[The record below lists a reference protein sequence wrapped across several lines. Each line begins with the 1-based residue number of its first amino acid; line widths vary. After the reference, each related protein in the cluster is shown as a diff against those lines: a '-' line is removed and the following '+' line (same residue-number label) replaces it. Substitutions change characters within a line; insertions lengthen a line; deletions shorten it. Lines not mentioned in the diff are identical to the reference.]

1 MFQGYSDETFEFF
14 MAIRFNNNAD
24 FFHSNHNWYKSAVR
38 EPSLALAEALAPT
51 IEWID
56 DAFERRPN
64 RVVSRINRDIRFS
77 NDKSPYRDYLWLS
90 FRRPKED
97 RERHGVPG
105 FYMDIGVSGSSYGMG
120 FYWPN
125 KPLLNA
131 LRRRM
136 TIEPEPLTAILT
148 PIEAQFKLC
157 GDFYKR
163 MPVPEHLPDPL
174 ARLYPAKSFYYEKD
188 LTDFNLLKSPALA
201 DEIISGYRLLAP
213 LYRYL
218 TELVPEADADDTVD
232 HTMIP

>member
-1 MFQGYSDETFEFF
+1 

-24 FFHSNHNWYKSAVR
+24 FFHANHDWYKNAVR
-38 EPSLALAEALAPT
+38 EPSLALAEALAPV
-51 IEWID
+51 IEEID

-97 RERHGVPG
+97 RERHGIPG

-136 TIEPEPLTAILT
+136 TLEPDALTAILE
-148 PIEAQFKLC
+148 PIEEQFTLH

-163 MPVPEHLPDPL
+163 MPVPEFPQSISCSGAVGCMPVPVSVKFCGVSPGVTFAPSCCM
-174 ARLYPAKSFYYEKD
+174 ARSVFRQSSLH
-188 LTDFNLLKSPALA
+188 
-201 DEIISGYRLLAP
+201 R
-213 LYRYL
+213 
-218 TELVPEADADDTVD
+218 
-232 HTMIP
+232 